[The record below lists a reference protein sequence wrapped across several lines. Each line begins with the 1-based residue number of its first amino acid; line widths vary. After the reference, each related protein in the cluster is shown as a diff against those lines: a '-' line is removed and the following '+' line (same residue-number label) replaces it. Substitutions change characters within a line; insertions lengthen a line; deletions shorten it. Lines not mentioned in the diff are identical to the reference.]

1 MVSAITPSA
10 SGGVSVLT
18 SDSGVFALSAIVV
31 GSVGLPRKAWAI
43 IGARGTTQR
52 GVQSG
57 QFGAHVRH
65 KVFTELWIPAASLLS
80 SRT

>member
-10 SGGVSVLT
+10 SGGILCSDPSVF
-18 SDSGVFALSAIVV
+18 SLSAIVV

-43 IGARGTTQR
+43 IGARGTTRR

-57 QFGAHVRH
+57 QFSVAVRRG
-65 KVFTELWIPAASLLS
+65 VLY
-80 SRT
+80 